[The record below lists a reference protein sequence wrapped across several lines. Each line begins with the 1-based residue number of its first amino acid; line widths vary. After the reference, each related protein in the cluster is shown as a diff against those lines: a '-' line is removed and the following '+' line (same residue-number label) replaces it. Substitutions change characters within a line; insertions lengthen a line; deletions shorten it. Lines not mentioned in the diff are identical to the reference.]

1 MRKAAKT
8 IGQNG
13 IVGRRHT
20 PAQVRG
26 NAAESLAES
35 FLAARGCR
43 TIARQFRCKAGEI
56 DLICLA
62 GQTLVFVEVRMR
74 TNPRFGSAAESI
86 TATKQRRIVRA
97 AQWWLAGPGRQH
109 ALRNCR
115 FDVVTMDGLEPD
127 AIRWLPSAFDAA

>member
-8 IGQNG
+8 EEQDG

-20 PAQVRG
+20 PAQARG

-56 DLICLA
+56 DLICLS
-62 GQTLVFVEVRMR
+62 GQTIVFVEVRIR
-74 TNPRFGSAAESI
+74 TNPRFGSAAESV
-86 TATKQRRIVRA
+86 TATKRQRIVRA
-97 AQWWLAGPGRQH
+97 AQWWLAGPGRLH
-109 ALRNCR
+109 AQRSCR
-115 FDVVTMDGLEPD
+115 FDVVAMDGLQPD
-127 AIRWLPSAFDAA
+127 AMQWFPGAFDAG

>member
-1 MRKAAKT
+1 MRKTAKT
-8 IGQNG
+8 EEEEG

-26 NAAESLAES
+26 NTAESRAEA

-43 TIARQFRCKAGEI
+43 TLARQFRCKAGEI
-56 DLICLA
+56 DLICLS

-86 TATKQRRIVRA
+86 TLIKRQRIVRA

-109 ALRNCR
+109 AQRCCR
-115 FDVVTMDGLEPD
+115 FDVVAIDGLAPD
-127 AIRWLPSAFDAA
+127 AMQWFAGAFEAG

>member
-8 IGQNG
+8 EGQDG

-26 NAAESLAES
+26 NAAESLAEA
-35 FLAARGCR
+35 FLQARGCR
-43 TIARQFRCKAGEI
+43 TLARQFRCKAGEI

-62 GQTLVFVEVRMR
+62 GQTLIFVEVRMR
-74 TNPRFGSAAESI
+74 GSARFGTAAESI
-86 TATKQRRIVRA
+86 TISKRQRIVRA

-109 ALRNCR
+109 AQRGCR
-115 FDVVTMDGLEPD
+115 FDVVAIDGSQHD
-127 AIRWLPSAFDAA
+127 AMQWLPGAFDAS